1 VCQAGSS
8 PSTVPPQL
16 AAGWVESARR
26 DQSFETW
33 ALLMDEGHKTSRKS
47 KKRVVS

>member
-8 PSTVPPQL
+8 PSTVPLQL
-16 AAGWVESARR
+16 AAGWAESARR

-33 ALLMDEGHKTSRKS
+33 ALLMDEGRKTSRES
-47 KKRVVS
+47 QERVVS

>member
-1 VCQAGSS
+1 VCQADSS

-16 AAGWVESARR
+16 AAGWAESARR

-33 ALLMDEGHKTSRKS
+33 ALLMDEGRKTSRK
-47 KKRVVS
+47 KKGVG